1 MSKESKL
8 GTFFSRDGWNKICVD
23 FVQKSGL
30 NYDKKQLKNHWDNTK
45 QDWKVWYTLITS
57 YTGLGWDNIK
67 NTVSVSDEWWDEYLK
82 ANPDAIKYRYKGLEN
97 FDELTSLFKKG
108 YATGKNAW
116 APSEGSLPN
125 DSTGPC
131 QTQSSQSEENII
143 QIDPEVQVEEPN
155 KAAKPNQTK
164 NGVGD
169 TAGVRCHKRAR
180 DEFPPP
186 KHSRKVS
193 SAANMDMYLSRICET
208 VEAMG
213 ARSENTMQECIN
225 ILNEM
230 CEVPKGS
237 ELYLFACRLF
247 LKKEQR
253 DLFIAL
259 GNSELRFLWLQDEK
273 AQYDRTINRIYSI

>member
-1 MSKESKL
+1 MKLNSNIQQFKKNAKPKAVWNSDVHKLFVELCCEQMSKGSKL
-8 GTFFSRDGWNKICVD
+8 WTFFSRDGWNKICVN

-30 NYDKKQLKNHWDNTK
+30 NYDKKQLKNYWDNTK
-45 QDWKVWYTLITS
+45 QDW
-57 YTGLGWDNIK
+57 
-67 NTVSVSDEWWDEYLK
+67 K

-97 FDELTSLFKKG
+97 FDELTSLFKEG

-125 DSTGPC
+125 DSTGPYL
-131 QTQSSQSEENII
+131 
-143 QIDPEVQVEEPN
+143 EVQVEEPN

-169 TAGVRCHKRAR
+169 TAGVRRHKRAR

-193 SAANMDMYLSRICET
+193 SAANMDLYLSRICET

-247 LKKEQR
+247 FKKEQR
-253 DLFIAL
+253 NLFITL

>member
-1 MSKESKL
+1 M
-8 GTFFSRDGWNKICVD
+8 
-23 FVQKSGL
+23 
-30 NYDKKQLKNHWDNTK
+30 
-45 QDWKVWYTLITS
+45 
-57 YTGLGWDNIK
+57 
-67 NTVSVSDEWWDEYLK
+67 VSASDEWWDEYLK

-97 FDELTSLFKKG
+97 FDELTSLFKEG

-125 DSTGPC
+125 DSTGPY
-131 QTQSSQSEENII
+131 
-143 QIDPEVQVEEPN
+143 PEVQVEEPN

-169 TAGVRCHKRAR
+169 TAGVRRHKRAR

-193 SAANMDMYLSRICET
+193 SAVNMDMYLDRICET

-225 ILNEM
+225 ILNEI